1 MNTVSYIAE
10 PSFRYLMKPQQ
21 SSLKASQVYDIIA
34 QIPEGKVTTYGDIAR
49 ALGHPRASRV
59 IGRILNKNPNP
70 ILTPCHRVIK
80 SNGNIGGYAFG
91 KARKKELLK
100 KEGLSFIG
108 DSTTQ
113 LGKYR
118 LPLHKL
124 HYEDLAS
131 FTSSRRCASDL
142 T

>member
-1 MNTVSYIAE
+1 LNTVSYIAE
-10 PSFRYLMKPQQ
+10 PSFRYLMKPQ
-21 SSLKASQVYDIIA
+21 SLKASHVYDIIA

-108 DSTTQ
+108 DSTKE

-118 LPLHKL
+118 FPLHKL

>member
-1 MNTVSYIAE
+1 LNTVSYIAE
-10 PSFRYLMKPQQ
+10 SAFRYLMKPQQ
-21 SSLKASQVYDIIA
+21 SLKASQVYDLIA

-118 LPLHKL
+118 FPLHKL

>member
-1 MNTVSYIAE
+1 MRLGPV
-10 PSFRYLMKPQQ
+10 
-21 SSLKASQVYDIIA
+21 KASQVYDIVA

-70 ILTPCHRVIK
+70 IVTPCHRVIK

-100 KEGLSFIG
+100 KEGLCFIG
-108 DSTTQ
+108 DSTAEFA
-113 LGKYR
+113 KYR
-118 LPLHKL
+118 IPFQELS
-124 HYEDLAS
+124 YEDLAS

>member
-1 MNTVSYIAE
+1 
-10 PSFRYLMKPQQ
+10 MKLP
-21 SSLKASQVYDIIA
+21 SSLKASHVYGIVA
-34 QIPEGKVTTYGDIAR
+34 QIPEGKVTTYGDIAK
-49 ALGHPRASRV
+49 ALGHPNASRV
-59 IGRILNKNPNP
+59 VGRILNKNPNP

-100 KEGLSFIG
+100 KEGLSFAG
-108 DSTTQ
+108 DSTTE
-113 LGKYR
+113 LGKHR
-118 LPLHKL
+118 IPLHKL
-124 HYEDLAS
+124 HYEDLAP

>member
-1 MNTVSYIAE
+1 MNLRPV
-10 PSFRYLMKPQQ
+10 
-21 SSLKASQVYDIIA
+21 KASHVYEIVA
-34 QIPEGKVTTYGDIAR
+34 QIPEGKVTTYGDIAK
-49 ALGHPRASRV
+49 ALGHPGASRV

-91 KARKKELLK
+91 KTRKKELLK
-100 KEGLSFIG
+100 KEGLRFIG
-108 DSTTQ
+108 DSTAEFA
-113 LGKYR
+113 KYR
-118 LPLHKL
+118 ISLRKL
-124 HYEDLAS
+124 TYEDLAS

>member
-10 PSFRYLMKPQQ
+10 PFFRYLMKPQQ
-21 SSLKASQVYDIIA
+21 SLKASQVYDIIA

-118 LPLHKL
+118 FPLHKL

-131 FTSSRRCASDL
+131 FTSSRRWANDL

>member
-1 MNTVSYIAE
+1 
-10 PSFRYLMKPQQ
+10 MKLRPV
-21 SSLKASQVYDIIA
+21 KASHVYDIVA
-34 QIPEGKVTTYGDIAR
+34 QIPEGKVTTYGDIAK
-49 ALGHPRASRV
+49 ALGHPGASRV

-91 KARKKELLK
+91 KTRKKELLK
-100 KEGLSFIG
+100 KEGLRFIG
-108 DSTTQ
+108 DSTAEFA
-113 LGKYR
+113 KYR
-118 LPLHKL
+118 ISLRKL
-124 HYEDLAS
+124 TYEDLAS

>member
-1 MNTVSYIAE
+1 
-10 PSFRYLMKPQQ
+10 MKLT
-21 SSLKASQVYDIIA
+21 SSLKASHVYGIVT
-34 QIPEGKVTTYGDIAR
+34 QIPEGKVTTYGDIAK
-49 ALGHPRASRV
+49 ALGHPHASRV
-59 IGRILNKNPNP
+59 VGRILNKNPNP

-100 KEGLSFIG
+100 KEGVSFTG
-108 DSTTQ
+108 DSTTE

-118 LPLHKL
+118 MPLHKL
-124 HYEDLAS
+124 HYEDLAP

>member
-1 MNTVSYIAE
+1 
-10 PSFRYLMKPQQ
+10 MKPQQ
-21 SSLKASQVYDIIA
+21 SLKASQVYDIIA

-118 LPLHKL
+118 FPLHEL